1 MRQRAYRL
9 EPSLMRTPWAFLAT
23 RARATLLSHRGSRG
37 IPRSF
42 TSTHGLRAPIRW
54 PPNRRTNSAQ
64 HDGGCTLGF
73 SARCGRDIRISVGHA
88 TRLAQHTRRSS
99 SLARLAAAVAITW
112 RHRVI
117 QETRLNLTCAHCRNA
132 AQKFTAQDAPECCIG
147 TERCRFS
154 GRNVPVGRH

>member
-1 MRQRAYRL
+1 MRQRAYRV
-9 EPSLMRTPWAFLAT
+9 EPQPMRILWAFLAT
-23 RARATLLSHRGSRG
+23 RARATLLSHRGSRD

-42 TSTHGLRAPIRW
+42 TSTRGLRAPIRC
-54 PPNRRTNSAQ
+54 PPNRRTNSAP
-64 HDGGCTLGF
+64 HDGGGTLGL
-73 SARCGRDIRISVGHA
+73 SARCGRDIRISVGRA
-88 TRLAQHTRRSS
+88 IRLAQHTRRSS

-147 TERCRFS
+147 TERCRPS